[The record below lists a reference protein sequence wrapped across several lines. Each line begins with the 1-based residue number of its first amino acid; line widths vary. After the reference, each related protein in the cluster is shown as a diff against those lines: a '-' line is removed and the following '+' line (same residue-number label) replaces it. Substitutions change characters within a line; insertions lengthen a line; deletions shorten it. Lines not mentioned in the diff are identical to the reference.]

1 MTSTFWIIAAF
12 VLYAIVMIVIGAV
25 YSRKTSSAE
34 DYFLGGRGL
43 SGAVGAL
50 SAQASDMS
58 GWLLMGLP
66 GAVYIAGTGEIWVA
80 VGLFI
85 GTLLNWLIISKRF
98 RRYTIRANNS
108 ITLSEYFKNRF
119 HDGTNALLLVASI
132 FTVIFFLVYT
142 ASAFSSGAKLFNT
155 VFGLDYHVSL
165 LIGAVLILIYT
176 FLGGFMAVSLTDFI
190 QGMIMLVAILAVP
203 IIIMCMMEPGAIT
216 ANLAA
221 SGVEGG
227 VANYLNPLKS
237 GESDISAVTIISGLA
252 WGLGY
257 CGMPHIL
264 ARFMAIRSERE
275 LKKSKIIA
283 NVWVFISLGMAC
295 VLAVVGRAYLF
306 GDYGVL
312 EDSENVFIIM
322 IKQLFLNDL
331 SIPFIAGL
339 FLCAILAA
347 IMSTADSQLLVT
359 ASAVSKDIYADCI
372 KKGKADEKNVLMFSK
387 ITVVIVTIIAF
398 FIAWNPNSSVMGLVS
413 DAWAGFG
420 ATFGPV
426 VVLSLFWK
434 KMTTSGAL
442 AGMIAGGVTVIVWD
456 YIPFVNG
463 QTLGSSTGLYSL
475 ILGFVIALIAIVLA
489 SKLSK
494 KGPHPDILQE
504 FEDVKV
510 NNIPENQEA

>member
-1 MTSTFWIIAAF
+1 MTTFWIIAAF
-12 VLYAIVMIVIGAV
+12 VVYAIVMIVIGIV
-25 YSRKTSSAE
+25 YSKKTANAE

-66 GAVYIAGTGEIWVA
+66 GAVYLAGTGEIWVA

-98 RRYTIRANNS
+98 RRYTIRVNNS
-108 ITLSEYFKNRF
+108 ITLPEYFKNRF
-119 HDGTNALLLVASI
+119 HDKTNALLLVASI

-155 VFGLDYHVSL
+155 VFGLDYHVAL
-165 LIGAVLILIYT
+165 LIGTVLILIYT
-176 FLGGFMAVSLTDFI
+176 FLGGFMAVCLTDFI
-190 QGMIMLVAILAVP
+190 QGMLMLIAILAIP
-203 IIIMCMMEPGAIT
+203 IIILCMMQPGELT
-216 ANLAA
+216 AQLTA

-227 VANYLNPLKS
+227 IANYLNPFKS
-237 GESDISAVTIISGLA
+237 GEVDISAVSIISGLA

-264 ARFMAIRSERE
+264 ARFMAIRSEKE
-275 LKKSKIIA
+275 LKKSKVIA

-295 VLAVVGRAYLF
+295 LLAIVGRAYLF
-306 GDYGVL
+306 GDYGIL

-322 IKQLFLNDL
+322 IKQLFVNDL
-331 SIPFIAGL
+331 TIPFIGGL
-339 FLCAILAA
+339 FLCAVLAA

-359 ASAVSKDIYADCI
+359 ASSVSKDIYADVI
-372 KKGKADEKNVLMFSK
+372 KKGKASEDNILKVSK
-387 ITVVIVTIIAF
+387 ITVVVVTIIAF
-398 FIAWNPNSSVMGLVS
+398 FIAWDPNSSVMSLVS

-434 KMTTSGAL
+434 RMTTPGAL
-442 AGMIAGGVTVIVWD
+442 AGMIAGGVTVIIWD
-456 YIPFVNG
+456 YIPFANG
-463 QTLGSSTGLYSL
+463 TLGDSTGLYSL
-475 ILGFVIALIAIVLA
+475 IVGFVVSLIAIVIA
-489 SKLSK
+489 SKCSK
-494 KGPHPDILQE
+494 APSEEILRE

-510 NNIPENQEA
+510 NNIPGNEE